1 MSAQYC
7 VDANIFIQ
15 PWHNIYPQTQEVFRP
30 VWELLA
36 EHRHKMILIKPI
48 YDQIE
53 PMRPDERN
61 LALDERQEKYPL
73 RIWLEENN
81 FDPTPL
87 DDSVEALSLRL
98 ERKYEIDNTPR
109 GANQTDI
116 KLISFA
122 KLMNKKVVTLE
133 SPQPEKPQKKSHY
146 KIPLICK
153 EERVDCIN
161 FVEMLEQLQ
170 I

>member
-1 MSAQYC
+1 MSAQ
-7 VDANIFIQ
+7 
-15 PWHNIYPQTQEVFRP
+15 
-30 VWELLA
+30 
-36 EHRHKMILIKPI
+36 
-48 YDQIE
+48 
-53 PMRPDERN
+53 
-61 LALDERQEKYPL
+61 
-73 RIWLEENN
+73 
-81 FDPTPL
+81 
-87 DDSVEALSLRL
+87 S
-98 ERKYEIDNTPR
+98 R

-133 SPQPEKPQKKSHY
+133 SPQPEKPQKKSRY